1 MRRVRPWLIA
11 LGVVVLLGT
20 GAYVLRVGSGNA
32 QSKTSSPSGPDGRT
46 PPVPVV
52 ATAACT
58 SDVAVY
64 LAGLGSV
71 TPLNTVTVHTRVDGE
86 LTKVLF
92 QEGRRVNAGDLLA
105 EIDPRPFQVQL
116 TQAQVEAR
124 EQDEAVRAAER
135 SLTLTT
141 NQYRAGIVSYLNVVI
156 AQTAALTSEQTRW
169 GSPDAGSGQACC

>member
-1 MRRVRPWLIA
+1 VSPGGGRYREIMRRVRPWLIA

-32 QSKTSSPSGPDGRT
+32 QSKTSSPSGLDGRT

-52 ATAACT
+52 ATAART

-105 EIDPRPFQVQL
+105 EIDPRRHGENRSSSSACPAIL
-116 TQAQVEAR
+116 RHHSISER
-124 EQDEAVRAAER
+124 AER
-135 SLTLTT
+135 
-141 NQYRAGIVSYLNVVI
+141 V
-156 AQTAALTSEQTRW
+156 
-169 GSPDAGSGQACC
+169 